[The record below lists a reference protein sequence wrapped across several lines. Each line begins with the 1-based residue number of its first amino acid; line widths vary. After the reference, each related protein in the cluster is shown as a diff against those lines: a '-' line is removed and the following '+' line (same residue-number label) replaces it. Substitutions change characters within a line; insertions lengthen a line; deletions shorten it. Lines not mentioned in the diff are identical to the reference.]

1 LNELDANNPE
11 MNHPTT
17 APEISADLERR
28 AVFIEAAS
36 PAELAATLSKEQAT
50 WTNLIFDYAR
60 RQEKSCK
67 EWEACEIS
75 TQQRLAAVL

>member
-1 LNELDANNPE
+1 

-28 AVFIEAAS
+28 AVFIEASS
-36 PAELAATLSKEQAT
+36 PAELATTISKEQAT

-60 RQEKSCK
+60 RQKNHAKSGKLVKSPPSSALLLCFNQPS
-67 EWEACEIS
+67 I
-75 TQQRLAAVL
+75 TLA